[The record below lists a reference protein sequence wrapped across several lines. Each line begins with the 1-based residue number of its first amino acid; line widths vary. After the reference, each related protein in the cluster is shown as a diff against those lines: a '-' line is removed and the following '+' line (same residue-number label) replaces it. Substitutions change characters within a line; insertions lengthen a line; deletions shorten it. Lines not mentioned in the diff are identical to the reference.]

1 MFLTALNAKSTLTK
15 IIIIFITVLLFTG
28 CANPVNGKT
37 GGNSDMNTQGEKKKD
52 ARAHLRKIMPSRQ
65 QVKDFIDGRTG
76 GELNLSRNA
85 GWTFDADLG
94 WVHCDS
100 VKGRSVDGSKGFYHY
115 EADGARKVIN
125 FADKPSRI
133 HTYGDSFTHCDQVSD
148 TETWQE
154 YLAGHLQEPIRNYGV
169 GGYSV
174 YQAYLRM
181 LKVEKENPAEYII
194 LNIYNDDHFRN
205 LDPWRSIRFGRRT
218 ICGYTLPYLKV
229 NVEKGTCQQ
238 VKNIFSKPEDVY
250 KLCDEKFLWRTF
262 EDDPVLQ
269 VRLASKSAG
278 QVDSKTIEAL
288 AVGFGV
294 PMEKIADI
302 EKAEQIRKIHTEAA
316 LYATKNTITWTE
328 QFVRKNN
335 KKLMIILSFNR
346 GNVLDELEGKPRF
359 DQTFVDWLKDK
370 PYPVIDMRDAFKADF
385 KNSKLDAKT
394 YLKSYYIGHHSP
406 RGNFFT
412 AWAIKNKVVE
422 WLEPKPMPYK

>member
-1 MFLTALNAKSTLTK
+1 MFLTALNPKSTFKK
-15 IIIIFITVLLFTG
+15 IIVIFITVLLLTV
-28 CANPVNGKT
+28 CIETVNGKN
-37 GGNSDMNTQGEKKKD
+37 GGKSGMNTQKND
-52 ARAHLRKIMPSRQ
+52 AREHLRKIMPTRQ
-65 QVKDFIDGRTG
+65 QVKDFIDGRAG
-76 GELNLSRNA
+76 GELNLSRNK

-94 WVHCDS
+94 WVLSDS
-100 VKGRSVDGSKGFYHY
+100 VRDRSVDGSKGFYHY

-194 LNIYNDDHFRN
+194 LNIYDDDHYRN
-205 LDPWRSIRFGRRT
+205 LDSLRAIRIGRRT
-218 ICGYTLPYLKV
+218 PCGFTLPYLKV
-229 NVEKGTCQQ
+229 NVEKGICRQ
-238 VKNIFSKPEDVY
+238 VKNIFSKLEDVY
-250 KLCDEKFLWRTF
+250 QLCDEEFLYRTF

-269 VRLASKSAG
+269 LKLAGKSPG
-278 QVDSKTIEAL
+278 QVDSKAIEAL
-288 AVGFGV
+288 AAGFGV
-294 PMEKIADI
+294 PMKTIETM

-316 LYATKNTITWTE
+316 LYATQNIVTWTE

-335 KKLMIILSFNR
+335 KKLMIILSFDG
-346 GNVLDELEGKPRF
+346 GNMLNELKGKVRF

-385 KNSKLDAKT
+385 KNYKLDAGD
-394 YLKSYYIGHHSP
+394 YVKSYYIGHHNP
-406 RGNFFT
+406 KGNFFT
-412 AWAIKNKVVE
+412 AWAIKDKVVE
-422 WLEPKPMPYK
+422 WLDPKPLPYK